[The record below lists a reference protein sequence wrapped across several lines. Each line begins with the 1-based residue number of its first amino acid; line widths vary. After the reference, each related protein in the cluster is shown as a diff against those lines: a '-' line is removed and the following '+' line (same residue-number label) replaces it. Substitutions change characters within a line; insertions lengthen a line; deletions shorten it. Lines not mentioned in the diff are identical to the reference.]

1 MRILSKP
8 RTFFILCFFFSYSLF
23 AQAYVIGISQI
34 APHPSLDE
42 IRQGLIKGLKDAGFS
57 KDIKFRYHNAQGDW
71 GTSAQIARQLVGEG
85 VDVLVGITTPSAQH
99 LLATKSNI
107 PLVFTGVNDPIGARL
122 VKNLEKPGGRV
133 TGVML
138 YSPVEEQLALI
149 KRMKPRVERVGLIYN
164 SGEDNSI
171 HIMKDFKSKASSLS
185 LKPVVVSINNS
196 AQIAAATHSM
206 VGKVDAIYLPTDN
219 TVISA
224 LGAVLQVGKQA
235 NIPVFSA
242 DLESVEK
249 GAIAALGLDHH
260 QLGVLTANMVAKI
273 LRGEKAR
280 DIPIA
285 IPSENLLYINLSHA
299 SDAMGLNIPVSTLK
313 KAAKLI
319 R

>member
-1 MRILSKP
+1 MRFILKP
-8 RTFFILCFFFSYSLF
+8 CTVFILCFFSFYSLL
-23 AQAYVIGISQI
+23 AQAFVIGISQI

-42 IRQGLIKGLKDAGFS
+42 IRLGLMEGLKKAGFS
-57 KDIKFRYHNAQGDW
+57 EGVSFKYHNAQGDW
-71 GTSAQIARQLVGEG
+71 GTSAQIAKQLVGEG

-99 LLATKSNI
+99 LLATKSKI
-107 PLVFTGVNDPIGARL
+107 PVVFTGVNDPISARL
-122 VKNLEKPGGRV
+122 VKSLEKPGGRV

-138 YSPVEEQLALI
+138 YSPVEQQLALI
-149 KRMKPRVERVGLIYN
+149 KSMKPQTERVGIIYS

-171 HIMKDFKSKASSLS
+171 HILEEFKRKAQNMSI
-185 LKPVVVSINNS
+185 KPVVVSINNS
-196 AQIAAATHSM
+196 AQIDAAARSL

-235 NIPVFSA
+235 GIPIFSG
-242 DLESVEK
+242 DLESVKK
-249 GAIAALGLDHH
+249 GAIAALGLDHR
-260 QLGVLTANMVAKI
+260 QLGVMTANMVAKI

-280 DIPIA
+280 NLPVVV
-285 IPSENLLYINLSHA
+285 PKENLLYINLSHA
-299 SDAMGLNIPVSTLK
+299 SDAMGLSIPVSTLK